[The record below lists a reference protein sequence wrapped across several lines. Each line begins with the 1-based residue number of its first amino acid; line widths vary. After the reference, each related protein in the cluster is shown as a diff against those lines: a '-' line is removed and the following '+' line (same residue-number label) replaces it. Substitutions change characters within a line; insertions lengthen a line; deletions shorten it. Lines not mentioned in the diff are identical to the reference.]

1 MRTALATLIALA
13 LSLGLFAC
21 GGSTKHSAADP
32 YGPGNTTVTAYFP
45 HHTVDRDGDT
55 DHNDDDNV
63 NLDYGHA
70 PSRAERAEMVSLVR
84 GYYSAAVAEN
94 GTKACALLAP
104 LLAESVA
111 EEYGHTAAVSGHSC
125 ATVVSKI
132 FKLRH
137 AELLVKNATLKLPD
151 MRVQGNKGIAI
162 LEFPAIAEVRKIDEH
177 RVDGKWRMFNVLD
190 TIIE

>member
-1 MRTALATLIALA
+1 MALA
-13 LSLGLFAC
+13 LGLGLLAC

-45 HHTVDRDGDT
+45 HHTADRDGDT
-55 DHNDDDNV
+55 DHNDDDDV

-70 PSRAERAEMVSLVR
+70 PSRAERTEMVSLVR
-84 GYYSAAVAEN
+84 NYYSAAVAEN
-94 GTKACALLAP
+94 GAKACALLAP
-104 LLAESVA
+104 FLAESVA
-111 EEYGHTAAVSGHSC
+111 EEYGHTVGVSGRTC

-137 AELLVKNATLKLPD
+137 AELVVKNATLKLPD
-151 MRVQGNKGIAI
+151 MRAEGDKGIAI
-162 LEFPAIAEVRKIDEH
+162 LEFPAIAEVRKVNER
-177 RVDGKWRMFNVLD
+177 RVNGKWRMLNVLD